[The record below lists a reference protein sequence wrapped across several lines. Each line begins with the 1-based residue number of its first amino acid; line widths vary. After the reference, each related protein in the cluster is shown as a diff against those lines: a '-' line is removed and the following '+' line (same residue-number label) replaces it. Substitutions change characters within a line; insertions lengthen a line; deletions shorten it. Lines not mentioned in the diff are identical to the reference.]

1 MVLEINIYVSNEF
14 TTCIEKST
22 NNNIK
27 KHPQEIYLKKK
38 KKQNKKQTNKNK
50 TKTKQKT
57 NKQKQNEYIKGIKQ
71 EKRQPVL
78 NHE

>member
-14 TTCIEKST
+14 TTCIEKNT

-27 KHPQEIYLKKK
+27 NTPKKYTNVFKKK
-38 KKQNKKQTNKNK
+38 ENK